1 MIVCSC
7 NVLTDKQVLA
17 TLESET
23 ADRPRSPGQVYRCLG
38 CKPSCGRCLIRVRQL
53 LEDARLSACEVGC
66 ATCPAAAAT
75 EPEWARVA
83 EGRPV
88 RVSVPGARRYRRP
101 ESQPGGDIQMAQA
114 AE

>member
-17 TLESET
+17 TLESEK

-53 LEDARLSACEVGC
+53 LEDARHSECEVGC
-66 ATCPAAAAT
+66 ATCPAAAHSD
-75 EPEWARVA
+75 WAA
-83 EGRPV
+83 GGEARPQ
-88 RVSVPGARRYRRP
+88 RISVPVARRFRGSEP
-101 ESQPGGDIQMAQA
+101 QPGADVMIAQA